1 MPKMEIALG
10 AALIKMVVLQIY
22 LFLVGK
28 DLFTKRLKKVTMKEF
43 KIIMVS
49 ITYLLI
55 GVLEAHC
62 YYLFKAYAIAPLA
75 FLTLFGFIVTF
86 GIVVIKD

>member
-1 MPKMEIALG
+1 MSMFLKRKVEIS
-10 AALIKMVVLQIY
+10 
-22 LFLVGK
+22 
-28 DLFTKRLKKVTMKEF
+28 MKEF
-43 KIIMVS
+43 KIIVTS

>member
-1 MPKMEIALG
+1 
-10 AALIKMVVLQIY
+10 
-22 LFLVGK
+22 
-28 DLFTKRLKKVTMKEF
+28 MKEF
-43 KIIMVS
+43 KIIMIS

-62 YYLFKAYAIAPLA
+62 YYLFEAYAIAPLA

>member
-1 MPKMEIALG
+1 
-10 AALIKMVVLQIY
+10 
-22 LFLVGK
+22 
-28 DLFTKRLKKVTMKEF
+28 MKEF
-43 KIIMVS
+43 KIIVTS

-55 GVLEAHC
+55 GVLEAYC

>member
-1 MPKMEIALG
+1 
-10 AALIKMVVLQIY
+10 
-22 LFLVGK
+22 
-28 DLFTKRLKKVTMKEF
+28 MKEF
-43 KIIMVS
+43 KIIVTS

-62 YYLFKAYAIAPLA
+62 YYLFKAYAPLA

-86 GIVVIKD
+86 GMR

>member
-1 MPKMEIALG
+1 MSM
-10 AALIKMVVLQIY
+10 
-22 LFLVGK
+22 FL
-28 DLFTKRLKKVTMKEF
+28 KRKEETMKEF

-62 YYLFKAYAIAPLA
+62 YYLFEAYAIAPLA

>member
-1 MPKMEIALG
+1 
-10 AALIKMVVLQIY
+10 
-22 LFLVGK
+22 
-28 DLFTKRLKKVTMKEF
+28 MKEF
-43 KIIMVS
+43 KIIATA

-55 GVLEAHC
+55 GVLEANC
-62 YYLFKAYAIAPLA
+62 YNLFRAYAIAPLA